1 MITTPVPKAISAR
14 EAADGEGA
22 ELDDPVGPSLDGEDE
37 GVASPET
44 GGDETSSDGEGAF
57 DDLGDWLGA
66 LSSEGLGASEDDLL
80 DGEEADDAEDFGEP
94 AGLEAAEMSGIS
106 IAFEI

>member
-1 MITTPVPKAISAR
+1 MITTPAPKAISTC

-57 DDLGDWLGA
+57 DDLGDA

-80 DGEEADDAEDFGEP
+80 DGEEAGDAEDFGEP